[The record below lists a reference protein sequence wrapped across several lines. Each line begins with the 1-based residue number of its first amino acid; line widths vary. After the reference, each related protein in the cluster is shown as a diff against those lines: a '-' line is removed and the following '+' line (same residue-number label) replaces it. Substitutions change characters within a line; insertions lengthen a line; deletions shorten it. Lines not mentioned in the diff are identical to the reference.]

1 MRGSS
6 RTALGLAPLILFLAA
21 CGDGERAGDAASGK
35 VPITVWFH
43 SGQAAE
49 RATFEKQVARFNR
62 SQDRIVVEPTM
73 LPEGTYNTQ
82 VQAAALSDDL
92 PDLLEFDGPYL
103 YNYIWQGRLRRLDDL
118 VPETVRRDLLP
129 SIVAQGTYHGRLYSI
144 GVFDS
149 GLGLFARRSRLQAAG
164 VRIPVDAGGAPTPGR
179 GWTAEEFD
187 AVLEALANKDEDG
200 AVLDLKLN
208 LEGEWITYAFSPILA
223 SAGGDLIDRETY
235 QTASGVLNSAASIRA
250 LSRVQRW
257 IQKGYVDPNVDDA
270 AFVTGRVALSWAGH
284 WEYRRYFMRVGEDLV
299 VLPLPDFG
307 HGSKSG
313 QGSWNWAV
321 TERCPHPEA
330 AMQFL
335 TFLLEPD
342 EVLAMANAN
351 GAVPATRTAVAR
363 SKIYGE
369 GGPLRLFAQQL
380 EQGHTVP
387 RPRTPAYPMITSV
400 FQQAFRDIRAGADV
414 KAVLDR
420 AAKEIDRDIRENRG
434 YRRE

>member
-1 MRGSS
+1 MRGSF
-6 RTALGLAPLILFLAA
+6 RTTPGLVLLVLLLAA
-21 CGDGERAGDAASGK
+21 CGDGGRAEDPASGK
-35 VPITVWFH
+35 VPVTVWFH

-118 VPETVRRDLLP
+118 VPDSIRSDLLP
-129 SIVAQGTYHGRLYSI
+129 SIVAQGTYRGGLYSI

-149 GLGLFARRSRLQAAG
+149 GLGLFARRSRLVEAG
-164 VRIPVDAGGAPTPGR
+164 IRIPGDPGDAPSPGPA
-179 GWTAEEFD
+179 WTAEEFD
-187 AVLEALANKDEDG
+187 AILEALARKDEDR

-208 LEGEWITYAFSPILA
+208 LDGEWITYAFSPILS
-223 SAGGDLIDRETY
+223 SAGGDLIDRKTG
-235 QTASGVLNSAASIRA
+235 QTASDVLNGEASIKA
-250 LSRVQRW
+250 LTRVQRW
-257 IQKGYVDPNVDDA
+257 LKKGWVDPNVDDA

-284 WEYRRYFMRVGEDLV
+284 WEYRRYFKRVGEDLV

-313 QGSWNWAV
+313 QGSWNWSV
-321 TERCPHPEA
+321 TERCRDPEA
-330 AMQFL
+330 AMAFL
-335 TFLLEPD
+335 TFLLRPD

-420 AAKEIDRDIRENRG
+420 AAAEIDRDIRENRG